1 MTSQLNYLIINQLT
15 TNNII
20 FFQVK
25 KVALGDDP
33 PFSTIVDYYF
43 NKAAPFAEEAIK
55 AQTVRTRMPAE
66 IKNRLISV
74 RGSISSLVT
83 RQFLCCKN

>member
-1 MTSQLNYLIINQLT
+1 M
-15 TNNII
+15 
-20 FFQVK
+20 K

-66 IKNRLISV
+66 IKNRLVSV
-74 RGSISSLVT
+74 RGPLLSVFVVT
-83 RQFLCCKN
+83 